1 MVLLLIEDSVLCS
14 SMQFSHSG
22 EMKSNYLYP
31 ATGSEA
37 GRIDEPVPEAN
48 PIKLIRQSETE

>member
-1 MVLLLIEDSVLCS
+1 
-14 SMQFSHSG
+14 MQFSHSG

-31 ATGSEA
+31 ASGSEA

-48 PIKLIRQSETE
+48 PVKLIRQSETE